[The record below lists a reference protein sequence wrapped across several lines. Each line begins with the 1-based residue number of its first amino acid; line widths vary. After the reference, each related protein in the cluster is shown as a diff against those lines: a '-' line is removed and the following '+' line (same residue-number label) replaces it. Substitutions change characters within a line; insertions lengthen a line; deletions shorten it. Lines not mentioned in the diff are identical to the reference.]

1 MLLQGVDNGHSDSC
15 CTLACRRPQNTL
27 HRRPGRE
34 HPAVQ
39 RRQRHARGRP
49 VWPRRRPSRPDGAAR
64 GGVLK
69 RRHAR
74 CCAAA
79 AVGRRVEAERCVG
92 RAAQN
97 VCFVVPGMRW
107 GCAGGITLGRRMPC
121 APPVAVVADGR
132 LWTGVGQLAL
142 RNNVVVEVSAS
153 RRLGC
158 TGEGAHLARLSTS
171 SACSCA
177 ANSKHLALH
186 RHGCRPGRLLGTCPY
201 RRPSCAPPSAPA
213 FGYAARHGE
222 PAWQL
227 RAMLLPG
234 MAGWFPCS
242 AWPLAPPALTRL
254 LGAPPCCSRRTRSTA
269 SGWMCTSSGWA
280 PPCRCPWPACWAPP
294 TAPEPRL
301 CAAEAGC
308 LITSPPVRFSPGYG
322 VDSMVECFVCTSSRC
337 VWGLV
342 AYARTCGSASFWPST
357 RQPVRRSLPA
367 CWQRCSEERREGGI
381 LWWLLL
387 PAVVDLLALHACK
400 AASGQIPAGWVCR
413 IHRCNSMDHSR

>member
-1 MLLQGVDNGHSDSC
+1 
-15 CTLACRRPQNTL
+15 
-27 HRRPGRE
+27 
-34 HPAVQ
+34 
-39 RRQRHARGRP
+39 
-49 VWPRRRPSRPDGAAR
+49 
-64 GGVLK
+64 
-69 RRHAR
+69 
-74 CCAAA
+74 
-79 AVGRRVEAERCVG
+79 
-92 RAAQN
+92 
-97 VCFVVPGMRW
+97 
-107 GCAGGITLGRRMPC
+107 
-121 APPVAVVADGR
+121 
-132 LWTGVGQLAL
+132 VGQLAL

-213 FGYAARHGE
+213 FG
-222 PAWQL
+222 
-227 RAMLLPG
+227 
-234 MAGWFPCS
+234 
-242 AWPLAPPALTRL
+242 
-254 LGAPPCCSRRTRSTA
+254 RRTRSTA